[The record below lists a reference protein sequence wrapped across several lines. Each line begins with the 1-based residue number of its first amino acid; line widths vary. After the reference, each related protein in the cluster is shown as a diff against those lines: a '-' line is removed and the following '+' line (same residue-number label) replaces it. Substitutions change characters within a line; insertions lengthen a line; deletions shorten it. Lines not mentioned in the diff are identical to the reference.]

1 VTNSATSGRR
11 LCLAYSP
18 RSWQTARKSLFAG
31 VAKSISR
38 TGAPPMLP
46 SGSLVL
52 GRDAVDEETMDGAVA
67 EVERRAFGVEE
78 LAEDVVQSL
87 GRELRVQPGQGSPQP
102 PFEDYL
108 SVVGALGATD
118 NGVQRWRLAQLDAIV
133 EPGNWRWQTCEP
145 SPAIRRDYEAAG
157 PMVWRLL
164 RRLPAYAHLPE
175 QHPPR
180 GETYAEAERQYWQE
194 RVRGC

>member
-1 VTNSATSGRR
+1 MTTSATSGRR

-38 TGAPPMLP
+38 TCAPPMLP

-108 SVVGALGATD
+108 SVVGALGAGLVGRD
-118 NGVQRWRLAQLDAIV
+118 LGAVYDRLVDRLEPV
-133 EPGNWRWQTCEP
+133 EVGCFDDGLGEGGHGDRPAR
-145 SPAIRRDYEAAG
+145 SPAAANC
-157 PMVWRLL
+157 
-164 RRLPAYAHLPE
+164 RLPG
-175 QHPPR
+175 R
-180 GETYAEAERQYWQE
+180 GKP
-194 RVRGC
+194 